1 MRRAIIF
8 TTGHFLGEAGAME
21 ATDGTMLL
29 RSADDDVARLRAI
42 LAAHPVAT
50 DDTTLIE
57 FVQVSRRIL
66 RHASDMGWERVTAA
80 ATRIADLAQDCFPS
94 ELNFCRGA
102 NLQLHDLWWSC
113 RHTCSKSAPAT
124 HFPARPQRLSESR
137 TGARPLSACVHLLA
151 G

>member
-1 MRRAIIF
+1 
-8 TTGHFLGEAGAME
+8 ME

-102 NLQLHDLWWSC
+102 NLQLHDLLVELQA
-113 RHTCSKSAPAT
+113 HL
-124 HFPARPQRLSESR
+124 FEVR
-137 TGARPLSACVHLLA
+137 TGNPLPGDTSTP
-151 G
+151 